1 MAKKVLNTVSKIIFI
16 LLIFLFIYG
25 CIGYIITV
33 VSYDLIVMPVMEADE
48 NMHIFQS
55 PSVPEQLCIDVWIY
69 RINLILNIVFAL
81 LAFSM
86 IFIKK
91 IRISLKYILIIVL
104 YFIRGICVVFPIPV
118 NIDKPIIYIYPE
130 VETKVEVRLGK
141 PEKLTCTY
149 PKYENSWNVI
159 AKPNGNL
166 IDAKT
171 GRNLYALYWEGKD
184 NKILDMSEGFVI
196 KGEDSIDFLEEKLE
210 ILGLTEREA
219 EEFIIYWLP
228 KLEKNKYNFIRFET
242 IKEIEENM
250 PLSIVPKPDSLIR
263 VMMNFK
269 GLSEAIEV
277 EEQKLVTPSRNGYT
291 VVEWGGTE
299 F

>member
-1 MAKKVLNTVSKIIFI
+1 MSEIYNLTSIPTFYHWSSLEAEVFYYEASWII
-16 LLIFLFIYG
+16 
-25 CIGYIITV
+25 
-33 VSYDLIVMPVMEADE
+33 
-48 NMHIFQS
+48 
-55 PSVPEQLCIDVWIY
+55 
-69 RINLILNIVFAL
+69 
-81 LAFSM
+81 LA
-86 IFIKK
+86 
-91 IRISLKYILIIVL
+91 ILIIIL
-104 YFIRGICVVFPIPV
+104 IGFSLIFFIRRKKLLKNTPEYDELEIKKKAKMMRIKYIIIDIVLLIIIVIGVVLLRAQVKDKYYIRESYLHV
-118 NIDKPIIYIYPE
+118 DKPIIYIYPE
-130 VETKVEVRLGK
+130 YETEVEVKLGN

-184 NKILDMSEGFVI
+184 NKILDMSEGFVV
-196 KGEDSIDFLEEKLE
+196 KGEDSIAFLEEKLE
-210 ILGLTEREA
+210 ILGLNERES

-242 IKEIEENM
+242 MKEIEENM
-250 PLSIVPKPDSLIR
+250 PLSIVPKPDNLIR

-269 GLSEAIEV
+269 GLSEAIKV